1 MSDRRA
7 TNGLG
12 LALFWGAVGTLGY
25 TYVAF
30 PGAVLIRGLVGRRPH
45 QTDDGTPRVT
55 VVVAAHNEAGV
66 IGSKLDN
73 LLAVDYPRDRFE
85 VIVAS
90 DGSDDGTNE
99 VVGGFAGRGV
109 RLLALPRVGKATALN
124 EAVATATGEIVV
136 FSDANTRYAP
146 DAVRALVRPFAD
158 PEVGGV
164 AGDQR
169 YVRDGEMAA
178 SATGE
183 QRYWDFDRL
192 LKIGESR
199 AGHVISATG
208 AIYAV
213 RRELIDHVPDGV
225 TDDFFVSTGV
235 IAHGKRLVF
244 APDAIAYEPVA
255 TTSKVELG
263 RKVRIVTRGLR
274 AVAARRALLDP
285 RRHGFYAVQLL
296 SHKVLRRLMA
306 FPLIGVAVSSPL
318 LWRRARLYRAAT
330 VAQAVFYAGAG
341 LGLRRKAI
349 SPRGPAGQV
358 LALPA
363 YFVLVNAACL
373 RAVWNLLRG
382 RSIDRWE
389 PQR

>member
-1 MSDRRA
+1 MSAPR
-7 TNGLG
+7 LE
-12 LALFWGAVGTLGY
+12 LALFWGAVGMLGY

-30 PGAVLIRGLVGRRPH
+30 PAAVLVRGLVGRRPH
-45 QTDDGTPRVT
+45 QTGARTPRVT
-55 VVVAAHNEAGV
+55 VVVAAHNEVAA

-99 VVGGFAGRGV
+99 VIAGFAEHGV
-109 RLLALPRVGKATALN
+109 RLLTLPRVGKATALN
-124 EAVATATGEIVV
+124 EAVAASTGEIVV
-136 FSDANTRYAP
+136 FSDANTLYAP
-146 DAVRALVRPFAD
+146 DAIHALVRPFAD

-169 YVRDGEMAA
+169 YVRDSTAVA

-213 RRELIDHVPDGV
+213 RRELIDHVPEGV

-255 TTSKVELG
+255 ATSKVELG
-263 RKVRIVTRGLR
+263 RKVRIITRGLR
-274 AVAARRALLDP
+274 AVAARRVLLDP
-285 RRHGFYAVQLL
+285 RRHGFYAVQLF

-306 FPLIGVAVSSPL
+306 FPLIGAAVSSPL
-318 LWRRARLYRAAT
+318 LWRQGQMYRAAT
-330 VAQAVFYAGAG
+330 IAQVAFYAAAG
-341 LGLRRKAI
+341 FGLRRKEAP
-349 SPRGPAGQV
+349 SRGVAGRM

-373 RAVWNLLRG
+373 RAVWNILRG
-382 RSIDRWE
+382 TRIDRWE

>member
-1 MSDRRA
+1 MS
-7 TNGLG
+7 TPNLG
-12 LALFWGAVGTLGY
+12 MALFWGAVGTLGY
-25 TYVAF
+25 TYVMF
-30 PGAVLIRGLVGRRPH
+30 PAAVLVRGLVGRRPH
-45 QTDDGTPRVT
+45 QTGASTPRVT
-55 VVVAAHNEAGV
+55 VVVAAHNEVEA

-99 VVGGFAGRGV
+99 VIVGFAERGV
-109 RLLALPRVGKATALN
+109 RLLALSRVGKATALN
-124 EAVATATGEIVV
+124 EAVAASTGEIIV
-136 FSDANTRYAP
+136 FSDANTRYTP
-146 DAVRALVRPFAD
+146 DAIRALVRPFAD
-158 PEVGGV
+158 PDVGGV

-169 YVRDGEMAA
+169 YVRDSTVAE

-192 LKIGESR
+192 LKINESR

-255 TTSKVELG
+255 ATSKVELG
-263 RKVRIVTRGLR
+263 RKVRIITRGLR
-274 AVAARRALLDP
+274 AVAARRVLLDP
-285 RRHGFYAVQLL
+285 RRHGFYAVQLF

-306 FPLIGVAVSSPL
+306 FPLLGVAVSSPL
-318 LWRRARLYRAAT
+318 LWRQGQLYQAVT
-330 VAQAVFYAGAG
+330 VAQVAFYVAAG
-341 LGLRRKAI
+341 LGLRRKTAA
-349 SPRGPAGQV
+349 SRGVAGRV
-358 LALPA
+358 LALPS

-373 RAVWNLLRG
+373 RAVWNILRG
-382 RSIDRWE
+382 TRIDRWE

>member
-1 MSDRRA
+1 MSRRSTA
-7 TNGLG
+7 NLG
-12 LALFWGAVGTLGY
+12 SLVFWGAVGALGY

-30 PGAVLIRGLVGRRPH
+30 PATVCIRGLVRCRPH
-45 QTDDGTPRVT
+45 QAGDGTPRVT
-55 VVVAAHNEAGV
+55 LVVAAHNEAEV

-73 LLAVDYPRDRFE
+73 LLTVDYPRDRLE

-90 DGSDDGTNE
+90 DGSDDGTNK
-99 VVGGFAGRGV
+99 VVAGFAERGV

-124 EAVATATGEIVV
+124 EAVAAATGEIVA
-136 FSDANTRYAP
+136 FSDANTFYAP
-146 DAVRALVRPFAD
+146 DAIRALVRPFAD

-169 YVRDGEMAA
+169 YIRNAPATA

-225 TDDFFVSTGV
+225 TDDFFISTGV
-235 IAHGKRLVF
+235 ITHGKRLVF

-255 TTSKVELG
+255 ATSKVELG
-263 RKVRIVTRGLR
+263 RKVRIITRGLR
-274 AVAARRALLDP
+274 AVAARRVLLDP
-285 RRHGFYAVQLL
+285 RRHGFYAVQLF

-318 LWRRARLYRAAT
+318 LWRRGWLYRAAT
-330 VAQAVFYAGAG
+330 VAQATFYAAAG
-341 LGLRRKAI
+341 LGLRHKAT
-349 SPRGPAGQV
+349 PHRGPGGRL

-382 RSIDRWE
+382 RSINRWE

>member
-1 MSDRRA
+1 MSGRRA
-7 TNGLG
+7 TGLG
-12 LALFWGAVGTLGY
+12 LALFWSAVGTLGY

-30 PGAVLIRGLVGRRPH
+30 PVAVFVRGLVGRRPH
-45 QTDDGTPRVT
+45 QTGDGTPRVT

-73 LLAVDYPRDRFE
+73 LLAVDYPSDRFE

-99 VVGGFAGRGV
+99 VVAGFAERGV
-109 RLLALPRVGKATALN
+109 RLLALPRVGKASALN
-124 EAVATATGEIVV
+124 EAVAVASGEIVV
-136 FSDANTRYAP
+136 FSDANTLYAT
-146 DAVRALVRPFAD
+146 DAITALVRPFAD

-169 YVRDGEMAA
+169 YVRNSVMAV

-183 QRYWDFDRL
+183 EHYWNFDRL
-192 LKIGESR
+192 LKISESR

-225 TDDFFVSTGV
+225 TDDFFISTGV
-235 IAHGKRLVF
+235 IAHGKRLIF
-244 APDAIAYEPVA
+244 APHAVAYEPVA
-255 TTSKVELG
+255 ATSKVELS
-263 RKVRIVTRGLR
+263 RKVRVITRGLR
-274 AVAARRALLDP
+274 AVAVRRVLLDP
-285 RRHGFYAVQLL
+285 RQHGFYAIQLF

-306 FPLIGVAVSSPL
+306 FPLIGVAVSSLL
-318 LWRRARLYRAAT
+318 LWRRGRLYRAAT
-330 VAQAVFYAGAG
+330 VAQAAFYAAAG
-341 LGLRRKAI
+341 LGLWRKTTSSRDGVSRI
-349 SPRGPAGQV
+349 

-363 YFVLVNAACL
+363 YFVLVNVACL

-382 RSIDRWE
+382 TRIDRWE